1 MDLINFYKFFN
12 NMYFT
17 HVILSLGSN
26 VGKYSQNEEW
36 VQRTTLEPEY
46 HVKKKIGINILV
58 IVVFKFHEDEF

>member
-1 MDLINFYKFFN
+1 M
-12 NMYFT
+12 
-17 HVILSLGSN
+17 
-26 VGKYSQNEEW
+26 GKYSQNEKW

>member
-1 MDLINFYKFFN
+1 MTCTLQ
-12 NMYFT
+12 
-17 HVILSLGSN
+17 VILSLGSN

-58 IVVFKFHEDEF
+58 MVVFKFHEDEF